1 MKNEDAKQSIIS
13 QIEEI
18 GYMNYLNLKK
28 DVNLDSQAKDGLF

>member
-18 GYMNYLNLKK
+18 GYMNYLILKK